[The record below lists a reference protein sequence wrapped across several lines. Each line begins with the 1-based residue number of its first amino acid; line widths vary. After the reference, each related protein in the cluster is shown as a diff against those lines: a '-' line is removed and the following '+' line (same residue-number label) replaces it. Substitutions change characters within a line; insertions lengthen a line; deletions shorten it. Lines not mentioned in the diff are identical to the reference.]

1 VPCIGTT
8 LEGLQPRDQLDPE
21 LILATR
27 SNISLSVHYVLC
39 PGLQLRSPQQSCE
52 TEPIVSP
59 LLQARKV
66 KFEESKKLAQV
77 C

>member
-1 VPCIGTT
+1 
-8 LEGLQPRDQLDPE
+8 
-21 LILATR
+21 LATR

-66 KFEESKKLAQV
+66 KLEESKKLAQV